1 VTDSYTTED
10 QVKVDVFTPEL
21 NGRVTLLLQDLTD
34 PEGPGWAMELSALDR
49 AELASLLLGS
59 LL

>member
-1 VTDSYTTED
+1 MSDSYVTED

-21 NGRVTLLLQDLTD
+21 HGRVTLLLQDLTD
-34 PEGPGWAMELSALDR
+34 PASPGWAMKLSALDR

>member
-1 VTDSYTTED
+1 MSDSYTTED
-10 QVKVDVFTPEL
+10 QVKVDIFVPEL
-21 NGRVTLLLQDLTD
+21 DGRVTLLLQDLTD
-34 PEGPGWAMELSALDR
+34 PASPGWAMELSALDR